1 MLVIFKLF
9 YYNPSMVAPPLKHVY
24 MYLVCSQL
32 DKVVNRLW
40 DSLAKQSN
48 LDPTSFLTSN
58 CDIKINLAI

>member
-1 MLVIFKLF
+1 MF
-9 YYNPSMVAPPLKHVY
+9 APPLKHVY

-48 LDPTSFLTSN
+48 LNPTSFLTSN